1 MTAMGVYLGSRIR
14 ALGLVTVVATAAS
27 FARPAPPPRTLEGL
41 ADLLGGAAAGAVAPG
56 EVQWEPSRGV
66 LGDALLGRR
75 VLFLAAQ
82 SAGRER
88 DVYRARVRLSLEGQ
102 PVEVTGLRNI
112 TETPLGD
119 DAGLEI
125 RGTMAAFAT
134 TAYERVQGVTLLDLD
149 GVEPRDRPSSLAGKA
164 TLALASYRG
173 TGSFSGLGRV
183 DLVLDTPARAAR
195 IELAPPKLHVTVEE
209 PADDVV
215 LDASTGELTAP
226 AADVRRALRVVRQN
240 YRGRSV
246 LAWSVDLI
254 RGGVGAT
261 PVAWIERAVFGA
273 RDLARRTFAKAF
285 RWSPDSRLK
294 QGKGAEAPVARV
306 LEVSKETS
314 ADSGWPPPPVPSLW
328 EAAKPGEGQWTAVTH
343 PFLPKLE
350 GEAGK
355 AAPPYFY
362 TTFIRPDPDRPYT
375 EVLLVA
381 MDMRQLELGM
391 EGGYEEP
398 HPAAG
403 PPGTGRIP
411 RTPGVLPRVAAAFNG
426 AFKAEHG
433 SYGMVVGGRILL
445 PPVAGAATVLV
456 TRDGRAGF
464 GRWPAVAGLPQEVV
478 SLRQNLDPLV
488 DGGVVNPAHRNIW
501 GWQIAGESSLTERT
515 ALCLTPGRHIYY
527 AWGRDITGEGLGRA
541 LKQAGCDYA
550 LHLDMNPR
558 HCGFVF
564 MHAGPGEPGDGKYR
578 LADAGMSINPSRY
591 YLGSDKDFFY
601 VMTRDLARAEDAGP
615 KWVASPGSQPPPA
628 WLPAIHE
635 VSRDV
640 GELSIRVVEFDA
652 GRVNWLV
659 RAGSSEP
666 SVPGAPSKRIGLE
679 PELEGHVV
687 AAVGLGHTT
696 DALRYGL
703 AFEGKTS
710 LELRRT
716 YATVVLSPGLA
727 PRVFLPG
734 DDPKLEPTDAAVQL
748 PLLAR
753 DGEVDARASDR
764 GGTRLRG
771 ALCVAPAGRV
781 FVAVARHDSSDP
793 LAATLVELGCR
804 TVVALDRG
812 SRHAAFVHRAATP
825 EAPLSSYETSVLY
838 AVARP
843 MTPHAFRYGADP

>member
-14 ALGLVTVVATAAS
+14 ALGLFTVVATAVS

-41 ADLLGGAAAGAVAPG
+41 ADLLAGAAKGAVVPG

-66 LGDALLGRR
+66 LADALLGRR
-75 VLFLAAQ
+75 VLFLCAP
-82 SAGRER
+82 STGRER

-102 PVEVTGLRNI
+102 PIEVTGLRNI

-149 GVEPRDRPSSLAGKA
+149 GVEPRDRPSSIAGRA

-173 TGSFSGLGRV
+173 TGSFSGLGRL

-195 IELAPPKLHVTVEE
+195 IELSPSKLHVTVEE

-215 LDASTGELTAP
+215 LDVSTGELTAP
-226 AADVRRALRVVRQN
+226 PADVHRALRVVRQN

-246 LAWSVDLI
+246 LAWSVDLV
-254 RGGVGAT
+254 RGAVGAT
-261 PVAWIERAVFGA
+261 PVAWIERAVFGVE
-273 RDLARRTFAKAF
+273 DLAKRAFAKAF

-294 QGKGAEAPVARV
+294 KGADHPAARV
-306 LEVSKETS
+306 LTVSEETN
-314 ADSGWPPPPVPSLW
+314 ADSGWPPPPIPTLW
-328 EAAKPGEGQWTAVTH
+328 EASKPGEGQWRAVTQ
-343 PFLPKLE
+343 PFLPKLA
-350 GEAGK
+350 GEAGS

-411 RTPGVLPRVAAAFNG
+411 RTPAILPRVAAAFNG

-445 PPVAGAATVLV
+445 PPVPGAATVLV
-456 TRDGRAGF
+456 TRDGRTGF
-464 GRWPAVAGLPQEVV
+464 GPWTNVTELPKDVV
-478 SLRQNLDPLV
+478 SLRQNLEPLL
-488 DGGVVNPAHRNIW
+488 DGGVVNPAHRNMW

-515 ALCLTPGRHIYY
+515 ALCLTPGRHVYY

-550 LHLDMNPR
+550 IHLDMNPR

-564 MHAGPGEPGDGKYR
+564 MHAGPGEPGDGRYR
-578 LADAGMSINPSRY
+578 LADSGMSINPSRY

-601 VMTRDLARAEDAGP
+601 VMTRELATAEDTAQ
-615 KWVASPGSQPPPA
+615 KWVTSPGSQPPPL

-635 VSRDV
+635 ASRDV
-640 GELSIRVVEFDA
+640 GELSIRVVEFDG
-652 GRVNWLV
+652 GRVDWLV

-679 PELEGHVV
+679 PELEGRVV

-710 LELRRT
+710 LELRRA
-716 YATVVLSPGLA
+716 YATVVLSPGRA
-727 PRVFLPG
+727 PRIFLPG
-734 DDPKLEPTDAAVQL
+734 DHPKLEAADAAVQL
-748 PLLAR
+748 PLLAK
-753 DGEVDARASDR
+753 DGEVDARATDR
-764 GGTRLRG
+764 GGARLRG
-771 ALCVAPAGRV
+771 ALCVASTGRV
-781 FVAVARHDSSDP
+781 LVAMARHDSSDP

-825 EAPLSSYETSVLY
+825 DAPLSSYETSVLY
-838 AVARP
+838 ALARP
-843 MTPHAFRYGADP
+843 MTPHAFRYGTDQ